1 MTATAASLIAYLQ
14 TLPADTP
21 IKVLEETTIGYSTTT
36 KWVDL
41 DITNPDLSST
51 VYYNNNPKMGLYL
64 GSN

>member
-1 MTATAASLIAYLQ
+1 MTTAASLIAYLQ

-21 IKVLEETTIGYSTTT
+21 VKVLKETIIGYSTTT

-51 VYYNNNPKMGLYL
+51 AYYSNAPKMGLYL
-64 GSN
+64 GDN